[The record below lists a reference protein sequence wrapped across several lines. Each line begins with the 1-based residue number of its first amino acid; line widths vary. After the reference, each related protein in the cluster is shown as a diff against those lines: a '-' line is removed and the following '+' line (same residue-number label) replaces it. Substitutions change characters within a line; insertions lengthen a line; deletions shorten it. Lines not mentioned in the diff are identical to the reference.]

1 MLRYRTLYLALGAAV
16 AMTACSDSGRQ
27 VSAPPAVRASLS
39 AGSIGTIVLQTNAG
53 SGGNVAA
60 AVSGTQ
66 FVFASLTPA
75 GGSSFSEFNVWPS
88 PFGAP
93 SVAISGSPC
102 CAADA
107 NLGGDVAG
115 GGGVWLHAGGSWSFT
130 LLSLGSYAAAVNF
143 GVNDARESVGMVLQ
157 SGVAWMAAYW
167 SDPTAVPVLL
177 PVPLTSGTLVSVNA
191 RAINNTG
198 QIVGWLRESTTSG
211 RKTTERNRAIVWT
224 RSGTTWLAALLPD
237 DGTTSFATDIN
248 DAGQIAG
255 ATANLTIWTPTGSGY
270 SSTTVIA
277 TGNGYFPRIDACG
290 RVASTRLA
298 QGKREAFVVENGTL
312 TVLPKPAAS
321 TMARDISS
329 DPLTRQSVIAGGY
342 QGGSSAWMPVAW
354 TLPAC

>member
-1 MLRYRTLYLALGAAV
+1 MLCLRKPLLSLAAV
-16 AMTACSDSGRQ
+16 AAMSACDSSGEPSAPAP
-27 VSAPPAVRASLS
+27 VSASIT
-39 AGSIGTIVLQTNAG
+39 AGSITTILLQSPAG
-53 SGGNVAA
+53 SSGWAHTA
-60 AVSGTQ
+60 SGTR
-66 FVFASLTPA
+66 FVFASQTPA
-75 GGSSFSEFNVWPS
+75 GGSSPTQFNVWES

-93 SVAISGSPC
+93 TVTISGSSC
-102 CAADA
+102 CANDA

-143 GVNDARESVGMVLQ
+143 GINDARESVGMVLQ
-157 SGVAWMAAYW
+157 SGVAWTAAYW

-177 PVPLTSGTLVSVNA
+177 PVPPTGGTLVFA
-191 RAINNTG
+191 QAKAINNTG
-198 QIVGWLRESTTSG
+198 RIVGYMRESTTSG

-255 ATANLTIWTPTGSGY
+255 ATADLTIWTPTGSGY

-290 RVASTRLA
+290 RVASTR
-298 QGKREAFVVENGTL
+298 QRSKHEAFVVENGTL

-321 TMARDISS
+321 TRVMDISS
-329 DPLTRQSVIAGGY
+329 DPLTGQSVIAGGY
-342 QGGSSAWMPVAW
+342 QGGSSSWMPVAW